1 MLVLNSIFAL
11 GCVSRKTQNWEPAL
25 GQTAAPPNSSREEG
39 EVACFLRRELG
50 RANPTEQTLRGSL
63 VSPQRTSPVPFN
75 SGESLPLPGLAGPH
89 GHEQLPCEHVSY
101 AQTNPSQAH
110 SHHHLDLTPLR
121 EGTQA
126 RSRTSRDTP
135 PPPPEP
141 RACCLGASSGPSQS
155 SGVRSGGT
163 GESSDH
169 LPAGPARPA
178 ASAPEE
184 AAACALQVESRG
196 AWPVPCSRPL
206 RRWRLT
212 PALKKPPPRAA
223 GPRGHPRS
231 GSARGPWTN
240 SASS

>member
-1 MLVLNSIFAL
+1 M
-11 GCVSRKTQNWEPAL
+11 
-25 GQTAAPPNSSREEG
+25 
-39 EVACFLRRELG
+39 ACFLRRELG

-155 SGVRSGGT
+155 SGVRSGRGSGAAERASPPT
-163 GESSDH
+163 TSP
-169 LPAGPARPA
+169 LAPPAPRRLLLRKPRRVRCRWNLGAPGP
-178 ASAPEE
+178 SH
-184 AAACALQVESRG
+184 AAALSVGGVSLQR
-196 AWPVPCSRPL
+196 
-206 RRWRLT
+206 
-212 PALKKPPPRAA
+212 
-223 GPRGHPRS
+223 
-231 GSARGPWTN
+231 
-240 SASS
+240 